1 MDNLIRVPT
10 EQYQKKSSET
20 INIRSYQYI
29 QEKLHIED
37 SFVLFVVSVLIG
49 KSLVDEDK
57 IPDELPTPNET
68 YTRDTYHQNK
78 LYFNILKAVAIDV
91 SDDISILNDM
101 KAMIDIWERYA
112 YAGFNELCDWYYDS
126 SISIDSKLHDVL
138 LPKFNEYI
146 NDFNID

>member
-1 MDNLIRVPT
+1 MDNILRVPT

-29 QEKLHIED
+29 QDKLGIDD
-37 SFVLFVVSVLIG
+37 SFVLFVVSVLVG
-49 KSLVDEDK
+49 KSLVEEDK
-57 IPDELPTPNET
+57 IPDVLPTPNET

-91 SDDISILNDM
+91 SNDIAILNDM

-126 SISIDSKLHDVL
+126 SKNIDSKLHDVL
-138 LPKFNEYI
+138 LSNFNKFKS
-146 NDFNID
+146 DFEDI